1 MKEMMALVKK
11 DTNNQNQ
18 DKGNSGKTK
27 AEKKKAREEH
37 QKRYDEATI
46 CKHCGKK
53 PIQKGRSMLGTRS
66 KCSLPSIELEVQQIG
81 NCGVFNRNRVLA
93 TRKSD

>member
-1 MKEMMALVKK
+1 MDAMKEMMALVKK

-27 AEKKKAREEH
+27 AEKKKARKEH
-37 QKRYDEATI
+37 RKRYDKATI

-53 PIQKGRSMLGTRS
+53 HPYKKEDQ
-66 KCSLPSIELEVQQIG
+66 CWELEANVASRPS
-81 NCGVFNRNRVLA
+81 NW
-93 TRKSD
+93 KSNK